1 MENLGQRKA
10 LLSEKLKQR
19 QEQEL
24 GEVEKLAQALL
35 ETLRSDLQERIS
47 GELSTTVTAIKDGI
61 EDLPQ
66 QITDSTEPLK
76 AVLTQAQ
83 SEGEAL
89 KLVSSV
95 WLKALLIGMFSA
107 LGLLLGSW
115 AGLSWLWSQIEQD
128 LGALRSLRQE
138 ISIAQSTLDTL
149 PKGVSYVKG
158 RNGTG
163 YLIARKLGTPY
174 KTESGKMAVEV
185 R

>member
-1 MENLGQRKA
+1 MESLGQHKA
-10 LLSEKLKQR
+10 RLSEKLRQR

-35 ETLRSDLQERIS
+35 ETLRSDLQTRIS
-47 GELSTTVTAIKDGI
+47 GELNTTVTAIKDGI

-66 QITDSTEPLK
+66 QITDASRPLK
-76 AVLTQAQ
+76 AVLREAKD
-83 SEGEAL
+83 EAEAL

-95 WLKALLIGMFSA
+95 WFKATLLGMFCGV
-107 LGLLLGSW
+107 GLLMGSW
-115 AGLSWLWSQIEQD
+115 FGMNWIWDQIEQD
-128 LGALRSLRQE
+128 MGTLRTLRQE
-138 ISIAQSTLDTL
+138 ISSAQSTLDEL

-163 YLIARKLGTPY
+163 YLIARKIGTPY
-174 KTESGKMAVEV
+174 KTEGGKMAVEV

>member
-1 MENLGQRKA
+1 MESLGQHKA
-10 LLSEKLKQR
+10 RLSEKLRQR

-35 ETLRSDLQERIS
+35 ETLRRDLQTRIS
-47 GELSTTVTAIKDGI
+47 GELNTTVTAIKDEI

-76 AVLTQAQ
+76 EVLEQAR

-95 WLKALLIGMFSA
+95 WFKATLLGMFCGV
-107 LGLLLGSW
+107 GLLVGSW
-115 AGLSWLWSQIEQD
+115 FGMSWIWDQIEQD
-128 LGALRSLRQE
+128 MGTLRTLRQE
-138 ISIAQSTLDTL
+138 ISSAQSTLDEL

-158 RNGTG
+158 RHGTG
-163 YLIARKLGTPY
+163 YLIARKIGTPY
-174 KTESGKMAVEV
+174 KTEAGKMAVEV

>member
-35 ETLRSDLQERIS
+35 ETLRRDLQTRIS
-47 GELSTTVTAIKDGI
+47 GELNTTVTAIRDEI
-61 EDLPQ
+61 QNLPRE
-66 QITDSTEPLK
+66 IANLSWPLQ
-76 AVLTQAQ
+76 AVLREAKD
-83 SEGEAL
+83 EAEAL
-89 KLVSSV
+89 TLVSSV
-95 WLKALLIGMFSA
+95 WFKAALLGMFCGV
-107 LGLLLGSW
+107 GLLMGSW
-115 AGLSWLWSQIEQD
+115 FGMSWIWDQIEQD
-128 LGALRSLRQE
+128 MGTLRTLRQE
-138 ISIAQSTLDTL
+138 ISSAQSTLDEL

-163 YLIARKLGTPY
+163 YLIARKIGTPY
-174 KTESGKMAVEV
+174 KTEAGKMAVEV

>member
-47 GELSTTVTAIKDGI
+47 GELNTTVTAIRDEI
-61 EDLPQ
+61 QNLPRE
-66 QITDSTEPLK
+66 IANLSWPLQ
-76 AVLTQAQ
+76 AVLREAKD
-83 SEGEAL
+83 EAEAL

-95 WLKALLIGMFSA
+95 WFKAALLGIFCGV
-107 LGLLLGSW
+107 GLLMGSW
-115 AGLSWLWSQIEQD
+115 FGMSWIWDQIEQD
-128 LGALRSLRQE
+128 MGTLRTLRQE
-138 ISIAQSTLDTL
+138 ISSAQSTLDEL

-163 YLIARKLGTPY
+163 YLIARKIGTPY
-174 KTESGKMAVEV
+174 KTEAGKMAVEV

>member
-47 GELSTTVTAIKDGI
+47 GELNTTVTAIKDEI

-76 AVLTQAQ
+76 EVLEQAR

-95 WLKALLIGMFSA
+95 WFKATLLGMFCGV
-107 LGLLLGSW
+107 GLLMGSW
-115 AGLSWLWSQIEQD
+115 FGMSWIWDQIEQD
-128 LGALRSLRQE
+128 MGTLRTLRQE
-138 ISIAQSTLDTL
+138 IISAQSTLDEL

-158 RNGTG
+158 KDGKG
-163 YLIARKLGTPY
+163 YILSRKMGRPY
-174 KTESGKMAVEV
+174 KTEAGEMAVEV

>member
-24 GEVEKLAQALL
+24 GEVEKLAQSLL

-47 GELSTTVTAIKDGI
+47 GELNTTVTAIKDEI

-76 AVLTQAQ
+76 EVLEQAR

-95 WLKALLIGMFSA
+95 WFKATLLGMFCGV
-107 LGLLLGSW
+107 GLLMGSW
-115 AGLSWLWSQIEQD
+115 FGMSWIWDQIEQD
-128 LGALRSLRQE
+128 MGTLRTLRQE
-138 ISIAQSTLDTL
+138 IISAQSTLDEL

-163 YLIARKLGTPY
+163 YLIARKIGTPY
-174 KTESGKMAVEV
+174 KTEAGKMAVEV

>member
-35 ETLRSDLQERIS
+35 ETLRRDLQTRIS
-47 GELSTTVTAIKDGI
+47 GELNTTVTAIRDEI
-61 EDLPQ
+61 QNLPRE
-66 QITDSTEPLK
+66 IANLSWPLQ
-76 AVLTQAQ
+76 AVLREAKD
-83 SEGEAL
+83 EAEAL

-95 WLKALLIGMFSA
+95 WFKAALLGIFCGV
-107 LGLLLGSW
+107 GLLMGSW
-115 AGLSWLWSQIEQD
+115 FGMNWILDQIEQD
-128 LGALRSLRQE
+128 MGTLRTLRQE
-138 ISIAQSTLDTL
+138 ISSAQSTLDEL

-163 YLIARKLGTPY
+163 YLIARKIGTPY
-174 KTESGKMAVEV
+174 KTEAGKMAVEV

>member
-47 GELSTTVTAIKDGI
+47 GELNTTVTAIRDEI

-66 QITDSTEPLK
+66 QIYDASRPLK
-76 AVLTQAQ
+76 TVLM
-83 SEGEAL
+83 EVKDEADML

-95 WLKALLIGMFSA
+95 WFKAALLGIFCGV
-107 LGLLLGSW
+107 GLLMGSW
-115 AGLSWLWSQIEQD
+115 FGMNWIWDQIEQD
-128 LGALRSLRQE
+128 MGTLRTLRQE
-138 ISIAQSTLDTL
+138 IISAQSTLDEL

-158 RNGTG
+158 KDGKG
-163 YLIARKLGTPY
+163 YILSRKMGRPY
-174 KTESGKMAVEV
+174 KTEAGEMAVEV

>member
-35 ETLRSDLQERIS
+35 ETLRRDLQTRIS
-47 GELSTTVTAIKDGI
+47 GELNTTVSAIRDEI
-61 EDLPQ
+61 QNLPRE
-66 QITDSTEPLK
+66 IANLSWPLQ
-76 AVLTQAQ
+76 AVLREAKD
-83 SEGEAL
+83 EAEAL

-95 WLKALLIGMFSA
+95 WFKATLLGMFCGV
-107 LGLLLGSW
+107 GLLMGSW
-115 AGLSWLWSQIEQD
+115 FGMSWIWDQIEQD
-128 LGALRSLRQE
+128 MGTLRTLRQE
-138 ISIAQSTLDTL
+138 ISSAQSTLDEL

-163 YLIARKLGTPY
+163 YLIARKIGTPY
-174 KTESGKMAVEV
+174 KTEAGKMAVEV

>member
-24 GEVEKLAQALL
+24 GEVEKLAQSLL

-47 GELSTTVTAIKDGI
+47 GELNTTVTAIKDEI

-76 AVLTQAQ
+76 EVLEQAR

-95 WLKALLIGMFSA
+95 WFKATLLGMFCGV
-107 LGLLLGSW
+107 GLLMGSW
-115 AGLSWLWSQIEQD
+115 FGMSWIWDQIEQD
-128 LGALRSLRQE
+128 MGTLRTLRQE
-138 ISIAQSTLDTL
+138 ISSAQSTLDEL

-158 RNGTG
+158 KDGKG
-163 YLIARKLGTPY
+163 YILSRKMGRPY
-174 KTESGKMAVEV
+174 KTEAGEMAVEV